1 MASITDR
8 LPFGLGRQSGK
19 PDEPDQ
25 RHDQEPDEPDSF
37 LEMTLQE
44 HLEELR
50 TRLLWASIA
59 IVIGLIAGLLL
70 AFPLLDQIALKTN
83 VPNDQIQTISPTEG
97 FVTYF
102 KVALYIG
109 IAIAMPV
116 IVFQLLQFV
125 APGLTKRERGYL
137 YRSLPVVVLLF
148 VIGVAFAFFVV
159 IPRALDFL
167 STFGSDV
174 FAWNPRASEV
184 VTFYVRLMLGIGA
197 AFQLPVIMYLI
208 ARLGVTTYRTM
219 ASAYKIAFIL
229 ILIAAAIITPTPD
242 PFNMMLVAVPLF
254 ALYGLGI
261 ALAWFA
267 RPLDKDRTREANED
281 AE

>member
-19 PDEPDQ
+19 PNEPDQ

-97 FVTYF
+97 FVTFF

-109 IAIAMPV
+109 IAVAMPV